1 MSSPEPVLL
10 THQRSPG
17 DIVCMTGAV
26 RDLAVSHPG
35 RFAIHIQSEC
45 PELWEHN
52 PHIAGNW
59 HTQWPRDMKT
69 IRVCCRP
76 QLNAANSIRLH
87 YVTAFH
93 RAISTALDLA
103 IPVLQPHGD
112 LHLTD
117 EERETPLIR
126 GRYWYFVAGGKSD
139 MVTKIWPEQFSHRL
153 VPLLTDLGINLVQ
166 DGAAYPG
173 HIHPVLAGVRRMV
186 GQTSLR
192 DVLRLIYHADGVIC
206 PVTFA
211 MHVAGAFSKPCV
223 VIAGG
228 REPWWWEGYSN
239 SADRHFGA
247 QCSSV
252 RVPHRFLHTQGMFDC
267 CRDGGCWKT
276 KLTASLPG
284 GQHDCLKPEADSTG
298 VLSPACLRAI
308 TPEMVVEAV
317 RSYYR
322 DGTLEPLRNA
332 VNS

>member
-1 MSSPEPVLL
+1 MSAPERILL

-17 DIVCMTGAV
+17 DIVCMTAAV
-26 RDLAVSHPG
+26 RDLALSHPG
-35 RFAIHIQSEC
+35 RFAIHIKSEC

-52 PHIAGNW
+52 PHLTGNW
-59 HTQWPRDMKT
+59 HTQSPTGMRR
-69 IRVCCRP
+69 IRVCCQP
-76 QLNAANSIRLH
+76 QLNIANTTRLH

-93 RAISTALDLA
+93 RAMSTALDLK

-112 LHLTD
+112 LYLTD
-117 EERETPLIR
+117 EEREAPLVQ

-139 MVTKIWPEQFSHRL
+139 IVTKIWPEQFSHQL
-153 VPLLTDLGINLVQ
+153 VPLLTTLGIKLVQ
-166 DGAAYPG
+166 GGAAYPG
-173 HIHPVLAGVRRMV
+173 HIHPELAGVHSVV
-186 GQTSLR
+186 GRTSLR
-192 DVLRLIYHADGVIC
+192 DVLRLIYHAEGVIC

-228 REPWWWEGYSN
+228 REPWWWEWYSN
-239 SADRHFGA
+239 SVDRHFGE

-252 RVPHRFLHTQGMFDC
+252 RVPHRFLHTQGNFDC

-276 KLTASLPG
+276 QLTASLPR

-308 TPEMVVEAV
+308 APEMVTEAV
-317 RSYYR
+317 LSYYR
-322 DGTLEPLRNA
+322 DGTLAPL
-332 VNS
+332 